1 MQSEPERSFTVT
13 PRHVAI
19 IMDGNGRWAD
29 AQNLPRIEGHRN
41 GAKSVRVAI
50 QIAIKYS
57 IRYLTLYGFSSEN
70 WSRPHDEVADLMCLL
85 QRYLKSEITELH
97 QNGIRL
103 RIIGNRDDLSS
114 EIVTLIEDSENKTVE
129 NKNLDLI
136 IALSYGGRNEIT
148 KAAKRLAEK
157 VQNGI
162 IHPNQISE
170 NIFARQLYTSDITD
184 PDLLIRTSGEKRLS
198 NFLLWQSAYS
208 ELYFTPV
215 HWPDLQ
221 MEQINEA
228 LNEFTNRKR
237 RFGSLAKDSKT

>member
-1 MQSEPERSFTVT
+1 MCIRD
-13 PRHVAI
+13 R
-19 IMDGNGRWAD
+19 
-29 AQNLPRIEGHRN
+29 
-41 GAKSVRVAI
+41 
-50 QIAIKYS
+50 YS

-70 WSRPHDEVADLMCLL
+70 WSRPHDEVADLMGLL

-103 RIIGNRDDLSS
+103 RIIGNREDLSS
-114 EIVTLIEDSENKTVE
+114 DIVTLIEDSENKTAE

-170 NIFARQLYTSDITD
+170 NIFAKGLV
-184 PDLLIRTSGEKRLS
+184 L
-198 NFLLWQSAYS
+198 
-208 ELYFTPV
+208 
-215 HWPDLQ
+215 
-221 MEQINEA
+221 
-228 LNEFTNRKR
+228 
-237 RFGSLAKDSKT
+237 

>member
-19 IMDGNGRWAD
+19 IMDGNGRWAE

-50 QIAIKYS
+50 QSSIKYS

-70 WSRPHDEVADLMCLL
+70 WSRPHDEVADLMGLL

-114 EIVTLIEDSENKTVE
+114 DIVMLIEDSENKTVE
-129 NKNLDLI
+129 NKKLDLI

-148 KAAKRLAEK
+148 EAAKRLAEK
-157 VQNGI
+157 VKNGI
-162 IHPNQISE
+162 IRPNQISE
-170 NIFARQLYTSDITD
+170 KIFARQLYTPDIPD

-198 NFLLWQSAYS
+198 NFLLWQIAYS
-208 ELYFTPV
+208 ELVFIDTL
-215 HWPDLQ
+215 WPDFSESDFLS
-221 MEQINEA
+221 A
-228 LNEFTNRKR
+228 LVEFEGRER
-237 RFGSLAKDSKT
+237 RYGAAIS